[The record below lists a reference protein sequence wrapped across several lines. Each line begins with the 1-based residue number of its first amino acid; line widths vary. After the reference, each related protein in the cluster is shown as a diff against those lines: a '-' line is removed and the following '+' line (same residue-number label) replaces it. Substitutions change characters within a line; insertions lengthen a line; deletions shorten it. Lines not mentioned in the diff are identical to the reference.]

1 MHRAKELSKILVAM
15 DGSEVSMRAAKYGF
29 DIAARSNSRCTLHL
43 IHVVPPKVLLSQS
56 SGYFGVVSPGYQKEV
71 EEEAEE
77 WFRKI
82 PPNIVTSSHMNIIKK
97 VISSG
102 ESIVAELAGYADKKQ
117 IELIVIGA
125 TGKSGLKRLLLGSI
139 SAGIVAYS
147 HCSVLVVR

>member
-1 MHRAKELSKILVAM
+1 
-15 DGSEVSMRAAKYGF
+15 
-29 DIAARSNSRCTLHL
+29 
-43 IHVVPPKVLLSQS
+43 
-56 SGYFGVVSPGYQKEV
+56 
-71 EEEAEE
+71 
-77 WFRKI
+77 
-82 PPNIVTSSHMNIIKK
+82 MNIIKK

>member
-1 MHRAKELSKILVAM
+1 MHRAKDLSKILVAM
-15 DGSEVSMRAAKYGF
+15 DGSGVSMRAARYGF
-29 DIAARSNSRCTLHL
+29 DIAARSNSRCTLYL

-71 EEEAEE
+71 EEEAGE

-82 PPNIVTSSHMNIIKK
+82 LPDIVMNSHVNIVRK

-102 ESIVAELAGYADKKQ
+102 ESIVAELASYANKKQ

-139 SAGIVAYS
+139 SAGIVTYS